1 MPSKIVFSQRDR
13 VLAHLKA
20 TGMAR
25 LRELME
31 DGVTAA
37 TVSRLEHEGLI
48 LRLAR
53 GLYRLADA
61 PLDVHHHL
69 AQVSKLVPKGVICL
83 TSALA
88 YHGLTD
94 QMPAKV
100 WLALGLK
107 EWRPRF
113 SYPPVRFV
121 RFSETRLQSGV
132 EHVLIDGV
140 NVPLFGV
147 ARTVADL
154 FRYRQTIGIHVA
166 IEGLREAL
174 KYKKTTPSQIAQQA
188 VEAKVWKIMQ
198 PYMQALTSD
207 A

>member
-1 MPSKIVFSQRDR
+1 MQAEATSSQRDR
-13 VLAHLKA
+13 VLNHLKA
-20 TGMAR
+20 SGMAR

-31 DGVTAA
+31 DGVSAA
-37 TVSRLEHEGLI
+37 TVSRLEQEGLI

-53 GLYRLADA
+53 GLYQMADA
-61 PLDVHHHL
+61 PLDAQHHL

-88 YHGLTD
+88 YYGLTD
-94 QMPAKV
+94 QLPAKV
-100 WLALGLK
+100 WVALGLK

-113 SYPPVRFV
+113 TYPAVRFV
-121 RFSETRLQSGV
+121 RFSERRLQSGV

-140 NVPLFGV
+140 RVPIFSA
-147 ARTVADL
+147 ARTIADL
-154 FRYRQTIGIHVA
+154 FRYRQTVGIHVA

-174 KYKKTTPSQIAQQA
+174 RRKIASPAEIAQQA
-188 VEAKVWKIMQ
+188 VDAKVWKIMQ